1 MLRLYISFRSRRI
14 FIAGEKEIVNY
25 VFFQM
30 RCSLFMCKRSD
41 LGIITLMKRLLSGP
55 DLHTGY
61 CSLCVQFKKEK
72 KKKDWQNCFKFIL
85 YLSPSSPP
93 SLTPWDAGSWR
104 CSSGWDAVS
113 SPSDWS
119 GSTVTVF
126 LYRTG
131 WRGGDFN
138 TKALQWGN
146 VALSGFRVYV
156 NVVGRIARKLEWG
169 FCMNVFYFC
178 MNVHCVRGVYLPER
192 VPFFFL

>member
-1 MLRLYISFRSRRI
+1 MQKIWPWNHYADETASKWARFAYQ
-14 FIAGEKEIVNY
+14 GIV
-25 VFFQM
+25 
-30 RCSLFMCKRSD
+30 RCACSLKNKK
-41 LGIITLMKRLLSGP
+41 IKKRLT
-55 DLHTGY
+55 D
-61 CSLCVQFKKEK
+61 
-72 KKKDWQNCFKFIL
+72 CFKFIL

-104 CSSGWDAVS
+104 CFSGWDAVS

-126 LYRTG
+126 LYRLG
-131 WRGGDFN
+131 GGGDFN

-169 FCMNVFYFC
+169 ICMNVFYFC
-178 MNVHCVRGVYLPER
+178 LNVHCVRGVYLLKH
-192 VPFFFL
+192 VSFFFLWNLWCCFFPYRHNWSSTFIRIRNIYLLIFI